1 LLNNKLICALLLLIS
16 LLTACNGITGSGNS
30 EISMQSNGPPTNTTS
45 APTAEP
51 ENPTPATGNAVHVAR
66 WSKKPNVGN
75 MLAPL
80 GGTLAIANNCLVRN
94 SQDGRP
100 TLLILPYGIGVWDD
114 AKQTFTHDDKVIR
127 IGETIEVVGGT
138 ISNPEFLKANGKYDV
153 PNARVCRILCKG
165 DRIAITHTEE

>member
-1 LLNNKLICALLLLIS
+1 MSNKLKVIAVLLPIS
-16 LLTACNGITGSGNS
+16 LLSGCNGTTGSSNS
-30 EISMQSNGPPTNTTS
+30 EVSTQSSAPPTNT
-45 APTAEP
+45 ANVPTTEAETP
-51 ENPTPATGNAVHVAR
+51 SPATGGAVRVAR

-100 TLLILPYGIGVWDD
+100 TLLIFPYGIGVWDD
-114 AKQTFTHDDKVIR
+114 AKQTFTHDGKVIR

-153 PNARVCRILCKG
+153 PNCG
-165 DRIAITHTEE
+165 ITSLFLVEFISSP